1 MAYQQFDVT
10 GRSRK
15 GPVTTL
21 PEGLDNLYE
30 HRWGAKTTG
39 PVIAAPADAGRADD
53 DGGASVEVSR
63 NALSADRRKAFRSSS
78 IVVAERSRKCG
89 C

>member
-30 HRWGAKTTG
+30 HRWGLKRL
-39 PVIAAPADAGRADD
+39 AP
-53 DGGASVEVSR
+53 
-63 NALSADRRKAFRSSS
+63 
-78 IVVAERSRKCG
+78 
-89 C
+89 